1 MNGELRKTSMPLD
14 EYIRVL
20 EKQRSLKVIAERNQ
34 KFIYRQSEPGNVIT
48 TGRDITTSVPIVEEA
63 GSMILIRCNDRGEPY
78 MRSDGYP
85 QVEQIKKE
93 EFDKNYTRQD
103 DGICRSNNPETMQT
117 FIQANRKAR
126 LRYRENVYFVEEGDY
141 INISNLNDPKSEL
154 YIVTKAE
161 FSETY
166 TVIKQIDYK
175 TTRDYMEEQGY
186 KIASRRQLAEEEQ
199 LENEKV
205 GMTKAEAY
213 ITNQDVDPADL
224 DER

>member
-1 MNGELRKTSMPLD
+1 
-14 EYIRVL
+14 
-20 EKQRSLKVIAERNQ
+20 
-34 KFIYRQSEPGNVIT
+34 
-48 TGRDITTSVPIVEEA
+48 
-63 GSMILIRCNDRGEPY
+63 

-103 DGICRSNNPETMQT
+103 DGICRSNNPETMQI

-186 KIASRRQLAEEEQ
+186 EIASRRQKAEEEQ

-205 GMTKAEAY
+205 GMTKTEAY
-213 ITNQDVDPADL
+213 ITNQDVDSADL